1 VKLKLAL
8 QNKAELAAIQ
18 PDPARDLFVWDTEL
32 VGFALKITPRD
43 RRVWVLQYRNADG
56 RSRRITLG
64 NASSM
69 TPDKA
74 RKLAGTELTRIA
86 GGADPVEERRERKA
100 PGMPTVAE
108 LADRY
113 LIEHARIQKKPG
125 SAAEDER
132 MIETYVKPQLGR
144 LRVDLVTKTDIRR
157 LQQSVWKGMR
167 KRKGKTKN
175 EEIHSPYQSNRVWAL
190 CSRMFNLAE
199 EWGFR
204 PEGSNPCRKVARY
217 PERSRVRYLT
227 PAELRRLGEVLAAA
241 EALSTSE
248 AKEDREQSIS
258 PTAAAAIRLL
268 LLTGCRLREILN
280 LRWDQVDLEHQV
292 LRLAESKTGP
302 KAVPLAAPARLVLEQ
317 LPRLEGNPYV
327 LPGQHKGLPLTT
339 LRPGWERVIARAE
352 LGDLRAHDLRHAF
365 ASVAAVAGESL
376 LVIGAILG
384 HTETDTTRKY
394 AHLTANPVLEA
405 AERTAGA
412 IASSLGLATVAEP
425 QSEKTNVVPIRP
437 KRAKGGTHV

>member
-1 VKLKLAL
+1 MKLKLTL
-8 QNKAELAAIQ
+8 QNKAELAAVE
-18 PDPARDLFVWDTEL
+18 PDPARDVFVWDSEL
-32 VGFALKITPRD
+32 AGFALKITPKG

-64 NASSM
+64 SASAV

-74 RKLAGTELTRIA
+74 RKLAGAELTRIA

-100 PGMPTVAE
+100 PGMLTVSE

-113 LIEHARIQKKPG
+113 LIEHARIHKKPS

-132 MIETYVKPQLGR
+132 MIEAYVKPKLGR
-144 LRVDLVTKTDIRR
+144 LRVDRVTKADIRE
-157 LQQSVWKGMR
+157 LQQSVWEG
-167 KRKGKTKN
+167 KRKTKGKK
-175 EEIHSPYQSNRVWAL
+175 EEASHAPYQSNRVWAL
-190 CSRMFNLAE
+190 CSRIFNFAE
-199 EWGFR
+199 ELGLRAEF
-204 PEGSNPCRKVARY
+204 SNPCRKVARY

-227 PAELRRLGEVLAAA
+227 PAELRRLGEALAAA

-248 AKEDREQSIS
+248 AKEDREQAIS

-268 LLTGCRLREILN
+268 LLTGCRLREILT
-280 LRWDQVDLEHQV
+280 LRWDQVDLDHQV
-292 LRLAESKTGP
+292 LRLSESKTGP
-302 KAVPLAAPARLVLEQ
+302 KVVPLAAPARLVLEQ
-317 LPRLEGNPYV
+317 LPKLEGNPYV
-327 LPGQHKGLPLTT
+327 LPGQHKGEPLTT
-339 LRPGWERVIARAE
+339 LRPGWERVVARAE

-376 LVIGAILG
+376 LTIGAILG
-384 HTETDTTRKY
+384 HSESDTTRKY
-394 AHLTANPVLEA
+394 AHLTADPVLAA

-425 QSEKTNVVPIRP
+425 QSENTNVVPIRP
-437 KRAKGGTHV
+437 KRAKGGTHA